1 MIQLLEIPHR
11 LPGFNECTG
20 HVDKWAYRNLKIVTE
35 ECIAVEIRRQRLKP
49 MKFAYVSFVWWEKNT
64 KRDPDNICAGAKF
77 CLDALVNCKILPND
91 GWEHI
96 LGIKHGFVCSPG
108 VSRVQIM
115 LSDKEEK

>member
-11 LPGFNECTG
+11 LPGMNDIAWT
-20 HVDKWAYRNLKIVTE
+20 DKWAFRQLKAITE
-35 ECIAVEIRRQRLKP
+35 ESIAVEIRNQGLKK
-49 MKFAYVSFVWWEKNT
+49 MKFAYVSFIWFEENT

-91 GWEHI
+91 GWEHV

-108 VSRVQIM
+108 ESRVQIT
-115 LSDKEEK
+115 LTDKEGA

>member
-11 LPGFNECTG
+11 LPAMNDIAWTN
-20 HVDKWAYRNLKIVTE
+20 KWTFKDLKKDTE
-35 ECIAVEIRRQRLKP
+35 SSIEFEIKRQRLKP
-49 MKFAYVSFVWWEKNT
+49 MKFAYVSFVWFEENT

-91 GWEHI
+91 GWEHV

-108 VSRVQIM
+108 VSRVQIT
-115 LSDKEEK
+115 LSDKETR